1 MVNKV
6 NFIFP
11 WFTAYNIPFFRFTIF
26 TIMLNWNAMYDF
38 SRYANYLQIEC
49 LTILLQYVHE
59 TKWVYNKLHEYLLL
73 PNVGIK
79 QILSFHVEKMVLMI
93 VLFSIK
99 VYLYQ
104 WTSGFFSPEEIKKR
118 IINVKIRSVAVRSK
132 NFSASKVSVDVWNK
146 SSNL

>member
-1 MVNKV
+1 
-6 NFIFP
+6 
-11 WFTAYNIPFFRFTIF
+11 
-26 TIMLNWNAMYDF
+26 MYDF

-59 TKWVYNKLHEYLLL
+59 TKWVYNKLHKYLLS

-79 QILSFHVEKMVLMI
+79 QIRALHVEKMVLMI

-104 WTSGFFSPEEIKKR
+104 
-118 IINVKIRSVAVRSK
+118 
-132 NFSASKVSVDVWNK
+132 
-146 SSNL
+146 